1 MDAYEWRPNENDVIE
16 AVVNKL
22 LICGFTIKSTCKW
35 RKLDRQTLA
44 YISQYLDLLKQYP
57 MLDDECNTIVSRII
71 NLEEE
76 QKKVTSAESKIYESL
91 TSLYGELTQIFQGI
105 REEKKIS
112 MKTDIPNLRRFKVAF
127 SFPGE
132 HRDKVEEIA
141 EKLVE
146 IFSKEQILYDRYHRA
161 EFARPNLDTHL
172 QKLYH
177 DHSDLI
183 VVFICADYQEK
194 KWCGI
199 EWRAIRDLLNQK
211 VVDERI
217 MFVKCGQGTV
227 DGVFGTIDGYID
239 TNEISIDDIVSDI
252 VIRHKSLA

>member
-44 YISQYLDLLKQYP
+44 YICQYLDLLKQYP

-76 QKKVTSAESKIYESL
+76 QKKVTSAKSEKYESL
-91 TSLYGELTQIFQGI
+91 TSLYGELTQIFQGNK
-105 REEKKIS
+105 EEKIVNTKV
-112 MKTDIPNLRRFKVAF
+112 DIPNLRRFKVAL

-132 HRDKVEEIA
+132 HRYLVEEIA

-146 IFSKEQILYDRYHRA
+146 IDIIERSLHAPSLIRIFRNCIATIL
-161 EFARPNLDTHL
+161 
-172 QKLYH
+172 
-177 DHSDLI
+177 I
-183 VVFICADYQEK
+183 
-194 KWCGI
+194 
-199 EWRAIRDLLNQK
+199 
-211 VVDERI
+211 
-217 MFVKCGQGTV
+217 
-227 DGVFGTIDGYID
+227 
-239 TNEISIDDIVSDI
+239 
-252 VIRHKSLA
+252 